1 MRYLQNSNFVSL
13 TQVVSI
19 TNRCTNVDTELSI
32 AMGISKPILEY
43 VIFCH
48 QEDLSWPFEDG
59 KKLKEKFDEIF
70 DSAKFNKALE
80 AIMKLIKELKQ
91 KVQVLREQR
100 ISCQLVV
107 SEVEDKETK
116 LEDNKKRLEN
126 TQTKI
131 NDIKTELE
139 PINQKIQRMERL
151 DTEYKN
157 LVADESNVYVHKD
170 NLND

>member
-1 MRYLQNSNFVSL
+1 M
-13 TQVVSI
+13 
-19 TNRCTNVDTELSI
+19 
-32 AMGISKPILEY
+32 
-43 VIFCH
+43 
-48 QEDLSWPFEDG
+48 
-59 KKLKEKFDEIF
+59 KEKFDEIF